1 MKQANAKIAADFE
14 LSLNIIC
21 FCFFIINLSSRYE
34 SYRVALRHLEQARTC
49 HTVLADRWKEEC

>member
-49 HTVLADRWKEEC
+49 HTVLADR